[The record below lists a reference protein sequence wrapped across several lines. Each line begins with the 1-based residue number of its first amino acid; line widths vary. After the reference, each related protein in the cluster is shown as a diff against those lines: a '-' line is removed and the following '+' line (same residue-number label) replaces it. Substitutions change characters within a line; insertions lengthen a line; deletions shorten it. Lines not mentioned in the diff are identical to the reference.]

1 MTVPLDAPAIA
12 MSSDEIATLR
22 HDLRTPVN
30 LIVGFCEMMLE
41 DAADTP
47 ASGMEQP
54 LGEALTAVHGAMSA
68 IDRELPAG
76 GGGVTPRNLKALHA
90 DLTAAREV
98 ISRAAETLRSAPVVM
113 SQPRALD
120 DVDKIAS
127 AAQRLVET
135 ARTALRGV
143 EEVASARPGAD
154 SADSADSAA
163 APSASDK
170 GRILV
175 ADDMEDNRALLE
187 RRLTREGFQVH
198 AVAGGVAALE
208 LLARESFDLLLLDV
222 TMPDLDGR
230 EVLRRMKAD
239 PAMRDVPV
247 IMVSAR
253 DDMDTVVGCIEEG
266 AEDYLPKPCNPVL
279 LRARIKASIDKG
291 RRRAE
296 EARYAADVRV
306 LTDAATAVAEG
317 RFDASS
323 LTRVAL
329 RGDELGQLAR
339 VLSAAITGTK
349 AREDRLGAQLNALR
363 SEIASAAALPSQPT
377 EAENLPSLTKGDVVL
392 DRFEIEELLGI
403 GGMGVVYRARD
414 RELGEPVA
422 LKMLRPDL
430 LSNHESVE
438 RFKTEIRLA
447 RRISHRNVVRTHDL
461 GEFGGRYFVTMELVE
476 GVTLRDLIDG
486 KGALDEAACISIGTQ
501 LARALQ
507 VAHAEGIL
515 HRDIKPQNVLLDPTG
530 TAKVMDFGIARLADG
545 TAALTQTGVVLGTPA
560 YMAPE
565 QLLGEPLDARA
576 DLYSLGVVMY
586 ESLTARTPF
595 STVSPVA
602 LIAQMLHHD
611 PPAPIELRPSL
622 GVSISNLVVSLL
634 ARDPAN
640 RPAKAAAV
648 ADELD
653 RIV

>member
-1 MTVPLDAPAIA
+1 MVETQAIA
-12 MSSDEIATLR
+12 MSGDEIAALR

-41 DAADTP
+41 DAAETP
-47 ASGMEQP
+47 ASGMEKP
-54 LGEALTAVHGAMSA
+54 LGEALTAVRGAMSA

-76 GGGVTPRNLKALHA
+76 GGGLTPRNLKVLHA

-98 ISRAAETLRSAPVVM
+98 ITRAAATLRAAPVVM

-120 DVDKIAS
+120 DVNTIAS
-127 AAQRLVET
+127 AAERLVET
-135 ARTALRGV
+135 ARTALKV
-143 EEVASARPGAD
+143 VDEAPIARSSPDAVT
-154 SADSADSAA
+154 AA
-163 APSASDK
+163 AGSK

-187 RRLTREGFQVH
+187 RRLTREGFEVRS
-198 AVAGGVAALE
+198 VAGGAEALD
-208 LLARESFDLLLLDV
+208 LLGRERFDLLLLDV

-230 EVLRRMKAD
+230 EVLRRIKAD
-239 PAMRDVPV
+239 AAMRDVPV

-253 DDMDTVVGCIEEG
+253 DDMDTVAGCIEEG

-279 LRARIKASIDKG
+279 LKARIKASVDKG

-296 EARYAADVRV
+296 EAMYAADVRV
-306 LTDAATAVAEG
+306 LTDAAIAVAEG
-317 RFDASS
+317 TFDASS
-323 LTRVAL
+323 LSRVTV

-363 SEIASAAALPSQPT
+363 AEIASASAIPAQPRD
-377 EAENLPSLTKGDVVL
+377 AENLPSLNYGDVVL
-392 DRFEIEELLGI
+392 DRFEILELLGA
-403 GGMGVVYRARD
+403 GGMGVVYRALD
-414 RELGEPVA
+414 RELGEPIA

-430 LSNHESVE
+430 LSNRETLE

-461 GEFGGRYFVTMELVE
+461 GEFDGHYFVTMELVE

-486 KGALDEAACISIGTQ
+486 KGALDEAACISIATQ
-501 LARALQ
+501 LARALH

-515 HRDIKPQNVLLDPTG
+515 HRDIKPQNVLLDSSG
-530 TAKVMDFGIARLADG
+530 TAKVMDFGIAQLADG
-545 TAALTQTGVVLGTPA
+545 SAALTQTGVVLGTPA

-565 QLLGEPLDARA
+565 QLLGETLDARA

-586 ESLTARTPF
+586 ETLTARTPF
-595 STVSPVA
+595 ATLSPVA

-611 PPAPIELRPSL
+611 PPAPVELRPSL
-622 GVSISNLVVSLL
+622 TLSISNLVLSLL
-634 ARDPAN
+634 ARDREQ
-640 RPAKAAAV
+640 RPATAGAV
-648 ADELD
+648 ADELE

>member
-1 MTVPLDAPAIA
+1 MGG
-12 MSSDEIATLR
+12 DEIAALR

-47 ASGMEQP
+47 ASGLEQP
-54 LGEALTAVHGAMSA
+54 LGEALDAVRGAMSA
-68 IDRELPAG
+68 IDRELPADG
-76 GGGVTPRNLKALHA
+76 SGLTPQNLKVLHA

-98 ISRAAETLRSAPVVM
+98 ITRAAATLRLAPVVQ

-120 DVDKIAS
+120 DVNKIAN
-127 AAQRLVET
+127 AAERLVET
-135 ARTALRGV
+135 ARTALKAVDHAPESPAG
-143 EEVASARPGAD
+143 P
-154 SADSADSAA
+154 DSAA
-163 APSASDK
+163 TAATPPK

-187 RRLTREGFQVH
+187 RRLAREGYEVH
-198 AVAGGVAALE
+198 AVAGGTAALE
-208 LLARESFDLLLLDV
+208 LLGRESFDLLLLDV

-239 PAMRDVPV
+239 IALRDVPV

-279 LRARIKASIDKG
+279 LKARIKASIGKG

-296 EARYAADVRV
+296 EAKYAADVRV
-306 LTDAATAVAEG
+306 LTDAAMAVAEG
-317 RFDASS
+317 RFDAGS
-323 LTRVAL
+323 LSRVAL
-329 RGDELGQLAR
+329 RGDQLGQLAR

-363 SEIASAAALPSQPT
+363 SEIASASALPAQPK
-377 EAENLPSLTKGDVVL
+377 EAANLPSLAKGDVVL
-392 DRFEIEELLGI
+392 DRFEIHELLGV
-403 GGMGVVYRARD
+403 GGMGVVYRASD

-430 LSNHESVE
+430 LSDPDTIE

-461 GEFGGRYFVTMELVE
+461 GEFDGRYFVTMELVE

-515 HRDIKPQNVLLDPTG
+515 HRDIKPQNVLLDASG

-545 TAALTQTGVVLGTPA
+545 SAALTQTGVVLGTPT

-595 STVSPVA
+595 STASPVA
-602 LIAQMLHHD
+602 LIAQMLHHE
-611 PPAPIELRPSL
+611 PPAPIDLRPSL
-622 GVSISNLVVSLL
+622 GLSISNLVLSLL
-634 ARDPAN
+634 ARDRDQ
-640 RPAKAAAV
+640 RPATAGAV
-648 ADELD
+648 ADELE

>member
-1 MTVPLDAPAIA
+1 MTEPPDTEAIA
-12 MSSDEIATLR
+12 MTGEEIAALR

-41 DAADTP
+41 DAAETP
-47 ASGMEQP
+47 SSGMEQP
-54 LGEALTAVHGAMSA
+54 LGEALTAVRGAMSA

-76 GGGVTPRNLKALHA
+76 GGGVTPRNLKILHA

-98 ISRAAETLRSAPVVM
+98 ISRSAALLRAAPAVR
-113 SQPRALD
+113 SQQRALD

-127 AAQRLVET
+127 AAERLVET
-135 ARTALRGV
+135 TRSALQVVDDISPARAGQ
-143 EEVASARPGAD
+143 D
-154 SADSADSAA
+154 SVA
-163 APSASDK
+163 APANVAR

-187 RRLTREGFQVH
+187 RRLVREGFDVRT
-198 AVAGGVAALE
+198 VAGGVEALD
-208 LLARESFDLLLLDV
+208 LLGRESFDLLLLDV

-230 EVLRRMKAD
+230 EVLRRIKAD
-239 PAMRDVPV
+239 PAIRDVPV

-279 LRARIKASIDKG
+279 LKARIKASVDKG

-296 EARYAADVRV
+296 EGRYAADVRV
-306 LTDAATAVAEG
+306 ITDAATAVAEG
-317 RFDASS
+317 RFEANS
-323 LTRVAL
+323 LARVAL

-349 AREDRLGAQLNALR
+349 AREERLGAQLSALR
-363 SEIASAAALPSQPT
+363 SEIASAGAIPALQREPD
-377 EAENLPSLTKGDVVL
+377 NLPSLSQGDVIL
-392 DRFEIEELLGI
+392 DRFEIEQLLGV
-403 GGMGVVYRARD
+403 GGMGVVYRAHD
-414 RELGEPVA
+414 RQLGEPVA

-430 LSNHESVE
+430 LSSEATVE

-476 GVTLRDLIDG
+476 GVTLRDLIDT
-486 KGALDEAACISIGTQ
+486 KGALEEAACLSIGSQ

-507 VAHAEGIL
+507 VAHDEGIL
-515 HRDIKPQNVLLDPTG
+515 HRDIKPQNVLLDASG
-530 TAKVMDFGIARLADG
+530 TVKVMDFGIARLSDG
-545 TAALTQTGVVLGTPA
+545 TGPLTQTGIVLGTPA

-565 QLLGEPLDARA
+565 QLLGEPLDVRA

-586 ESLTARTPF
+586 EALTAQKPF
-595 STVSPVA
+595 SAPSPIA

-611 PPAPIELRPSL
+611 PPAPVDLRPSL
-622 GVSISNLVVSLL
+622 GASISNLVLSLL
-634 ARDPAN
+634 ARDRAE
-640 RPAKAAAV
+640 RPPSAGAV
-648 ADELD
+648 ADELE

>member
-1 MTVPLDAPAIA
+1 MPLEAQAIA
-12 MSSDEIATLR
+12 MSGDEIAALR

-41 DAADTP
+41 DAAETP

-54 LGEALTAVHGAMSA
+54 LGEALTAVRGAMSA

-76 GGGVTPRNLKALHA
+76 GGGLTPRNLTVLHA

-98 ISRAAETLRSAPVVM
+98 ISRAAATLRAAPVVK
-113 SQPRALD
+113 SQQRAMD
-120 DVDKIAS
+120 DVDKIAN
-127 AAQRLVET
+127 AAERLVET
-135 ARTALRGV
+135 ARSALRV
-143 EEVASARPGAD
+143 VDDTPVARAD
-154 SADSADSAA
+154 QDPAA
-163 APSASDK
+163 ARSSTAK

-187 RRLTREGFQVH
+187 RRLVREGFDVC
-198 AVAGGVAALE
+198 AVGGGVEVLE
-208 LLARESFDLLLLDV
+208 LLGRESFDLLLLDV

-230 EVLRRMKAD
+230 EVLRRMKAN
-239 PAMRDVPV
+239 PATRDIPV

-279 LRARIKASIDKG
+279 LKARIKASIDKG

-296 EARYAADVRV
+296 EGKYAADVRV

-317 RFDASS
+317 RFEAGS
-323 LTRVAL
+323 LARVAL

-363 SEIASAAALPSQPT
+363 AEIASASALPAQQR
-377 EAENLPSLTKGDVVL
+377 EAENLPSLSRGDVVL
-392 DRFEIEELLGI
+392 DRFEIEELLGV

-430 LSNHESVE
+430 LSDHETLE

-515 HRDIKPQNVLLDPTG
+515 HRDIKPQNVLLD
-530 TAKVMDFGIARLADG
+530 
-545 TAALTQTGVVLGTPA
+545 
-560 YMAPE
+560 
-565 QLLGEPLDARA
+565 
-576 DLYSLGVVMY
+576 
-586 ESLTARTPF
+586 
-595 STVSPVA
+595 
-602 LIAQMLHHD
+602 
-611 PPAPIELRPSL
+611 
-622 GVSISNLVVSLL
+622 
-634 ARDPAN
+634 
-640 RPAKAAAV
+640 
-648 ADELD
+648 
-653 RIV
+653 